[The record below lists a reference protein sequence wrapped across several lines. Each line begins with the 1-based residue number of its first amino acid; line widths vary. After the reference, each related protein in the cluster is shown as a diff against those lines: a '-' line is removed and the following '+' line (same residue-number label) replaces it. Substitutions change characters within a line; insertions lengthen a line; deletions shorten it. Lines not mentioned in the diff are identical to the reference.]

1 MQSET
6 DDGVLQGT
14 KGLQL
19 SVLLRWPGYQSI
31 AHRQWKMES
40 LSIPETN
47 TVWRPR
53 MKEPFF
59 DCFNLFY
66 NNCCPECSLSK
77 SRLPIAVSDWIW
89 TLKCFR
95 SHTNHC
101 SQHHPKTAVSSK
113 ALVLIFWEQ
122 RKSLIIN
129 KRIALI
135 MLMPGAC
142 FVSKNPLPLVLVVNI
157 YPLYNVALVFIHFE
171 DGTVEG
177 NGQALGCLYGGDNR
191 LGQGHKKKLPK
202 SEPYLK
208 NLDPGWWRSWA
219 VPSFGC
225 PEPGCVCTALLPPAL
240 FQQKAPEPEMHW
252 DGIDPKKT
260 TNHTLQSMKKRCLI
274 LQSWLM
280 FLLNVSF

>member
-191 LGQGHKKKLPK
+191 LGQGH
-202 SEPYLK
+202 EK
-208 NLDPGWWRSWA
+208 NHLSQSHTWRTLILAGGGAELCPVLGAQNLA
-219 VPSFGC
+219 VS
-225 PEPGCVCTALLPPAL
+225 ALLCCPQPC
-240 FQQKAPEPEMHW
+240 FSKRHQNQRCTEMGLTQRKPQNIPFRVW
-252 DGIDPKKT
+252 KSIVWFYKVD
-260 TNHTLQSMKKRCLI
+260 
-274 LQSWLM
+274 
-280 FLLNVSF
+280 